1 MHPIHLRLARLLWHL
16 GEARPP
22 STRQAKLIQ
31 NMVLRYLLGPP
42 EDVDLA
48 EIEESELVQV
58 HMRAEGDEAHECVL
72 WQECY
77 ELPHGHLNVLQIQIL
92 AA

>member
-1 MHPIHLRLARLLWHL
+1 MLAVDPGRGRRMHPIHLRPARLLWHL

-42 EDVDLA
+42 EDVGLA
-48 EIEESELVQV
+48 EIGESELVQV

-72 WQECY
+72 RQQSLCTRR
-77 ELPHGHLNVLQIQIL
+77 G
-92 AA
+92 